1 MPVTPEETKKYI
13 EFVQSHINLLNG
25 MNIGGSQIVWHYTTG
40 DALINIVQSG
50 SLYSTQ
56 VSCLNDRTEVHYGT
70 TLLRDA
76 FIEIQKR
83 NHPPEE
89 AELLEELIKD
99 SASDSKATASTPSD
113 FFVTCFSSERD
124 DLSQWRAYGG
134 GENGYALAFGAGGF
148 FNHGT
153 TIVVRV
159 NYDRNSHISLAEEA
173 AKATLKFFREGL
185 DARAGQDI
193 SQWRSEFRGGW
204 FQVLN
209 KLAPMVKDPAFKAEN
224 EYRIVHTYVQSELSQ
239 LRFRQKQ
246 SLMSMHLPLFFPPS
260 TDVKSSRLPI
270 IEVMVGPSRHKEI
283 SRLSA
288 QVLLTQNGYSVPVTV
303 SEIPFQTT

>member
-1 MPVTPEETKKYI
+1 MPVSAEENNRYLD
-13 EFVQSHINLLNG
+13 FVRDQIALLNG
-25 MNIGGSQIVWHYTTG
+25 MQIEGKQILWHYTTG
-40 DALINIVQSG
+40 EALIDIVRSG

-56 VSCLNDRTEVHYGT
+56 VSCLNDRTEIHYGT
-70 TLLRDA
+70 ALLRDA
-76 FIEIQKR
+76 FLEIQGQI
-83 NHPPEE
+83 HPPEE
-89 AELLEELIKD
+89 TELLKQILGD
-99 SASDSKATASTPSD
+99 TAPNSKVEPPPSD

-159 NYDRNSHISLAEEA
+159 NYDRDLHKTLALKA
-173 AKATLKFFREGL
+173 AEATLKFFRAGL
-185 DARAGQDI
+185 DGRAGEDI
-193 SQWRSEFRGGW
+193 SQWPSEFRMGW
-204 FQVLN
+204 FGALN

-224 EYRIVHTYVQSELSQ
+224 EYRIIHTFTRSETSQ

-260 TDVKSSRLPI
+260 TDVKSSLLPI
-270 IEVMVGPSRHKEI
+270 VEVMVGPSRHKEV

-288 QVLLTQNGYSVPVTV
+288 QILLQQNGYIAPVTM
-303 SEIPFQTT
+303 SAIPFQNT